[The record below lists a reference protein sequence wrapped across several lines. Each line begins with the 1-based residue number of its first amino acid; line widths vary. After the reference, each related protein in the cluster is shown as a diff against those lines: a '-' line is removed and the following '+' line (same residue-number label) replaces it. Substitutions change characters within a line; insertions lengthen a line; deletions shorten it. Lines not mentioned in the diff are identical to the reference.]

1 MIQKVKPLSI
11 QEKFIPGNGWRNYV
25 DAIIGIT
32 VQATP
37 GDAETIPG
45 ITELGGNCM
54 LVKWQ
59 VYWMDDNSV
68 LHEVS
73 HLFYADDHY
82 VPNHTTYGECCVM
95 EGDAHSIY
103 FIWEDGL
110 WGVFND
116 IPCAYITYPQCNQSP
131 NDYYPFHCFSFM
143 DWYDAY

>member
-73 HLFYADDHY
+73 HLFYEM
-82 VPNHTTYGECCVM
+82 TIMCLT
-95 EGDAHSIY
+95 
-103 FIWEDGL
+103 
-110 WGVFND
+110 
-116 IPCAYITYPQCNQSP
+116 IPLMASV
-131 NDYYPFHCFSFM
+131 
-143 DWYDAY
+143 A